1 MKQVYIVHSTFEI
14 PAMDKVEE
22 VIQIYKN
29 RSRSVD
35 KAEGFLQFQLLQNQ
49 KKPNFLTVQLTFDT
63 KESYMKWVT
72 SEEFK
77 KIHELE
83 KKYPDQELAQVIPKV
98 EQYKVVAT

>member
-1 MKQVYIVHSTFEI
+1 
-14 PAMDKVEE
+14 
-22 VIQIYKN
+22 
-29 RSRSVD
+29 
-35 KAEGFLQFQLLQNQ
+35 
-49 KKPNFLTVQLTFDT
+49 
-63 KESYMKWVT
+63 MKWVT